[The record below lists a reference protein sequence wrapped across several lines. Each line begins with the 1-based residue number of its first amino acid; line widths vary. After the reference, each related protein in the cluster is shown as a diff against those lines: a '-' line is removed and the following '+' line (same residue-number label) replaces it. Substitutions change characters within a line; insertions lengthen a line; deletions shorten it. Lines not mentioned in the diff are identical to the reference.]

1 MTLSFILKPAISR
14 LYFSLLRDFLDFSLL
29 RFSRLYFSLLRFSG
43 LRLAPY
49 YAIITLFIRHC
60 RRLLV
65 IVKYADLLD
74 VFIAL
79 FKPIVCHLW
88 F

>member
-14 LYFSLLRDFLDFSLL
+14 LYFSLLRDFLD
-29 RFSRLYFSLLRFSG
+29 FSLLRFSG